1 MVRSNRGVGSVRPRS
16 SKLDVLLPNQHVYC
30 LQKTV
35 GLYIILLSSVFFPHF
50 IQQNKLYNIIYICTV
65 HYRCFGLETS
75 LSYSMVLFSITSH
88 PPAITLGASL
98 DWFGQETQEECS
110 LEAMTEAYEGETT
123 KKTIAWIRN
132 KNHIEICCIY
142 TTCGHQFTNTFI
154 FFLKLVGLARK
165 GTINRPNTVVMLA
178 KGDIVS

>member
-16 SKLDVLLPNQHVYC
+16 SKLDVLLPKQHVYC
-30 LQKTV
+30 LQKNCW
-35 GLYIILLSSVFFPHF
+35 LIHYYIILLSSVFFPHF
-50 IQQNKLYNIIYICTV
+50 IQQNKLYDIIYICTV

-75 LSYSMVLFSITSH
+75 LSCSMVLLSITSH

-132 KNHIEICCIY
+132 KNHILKYAVYTICA
-142 TTCGHQFTNTFI
+142 HQFTYTYI
-154 FFLKLVGLARK
+154 YLKLDG
-165 GTINRPNTVVMLA
+165 I
-178 KGDIVS
+178 S